1 MKDQLKFESPAAEQS
16 IEELQKRYQ
25 QLDKRK
31 MEAEINL
38 KNATSKLDELQQDAR
53 REYGTDDV
61 AELRRKL
68 NSMKTEN
75 DEKRKNYQASLD
87 RIDADLAAV
96 ERQFAA
102 ADCEPALAGEK
113 S

>member
-1 MKDQLKFESPAAEQS
+1 MAEQS

-31 MEAEINL
+31 TEAEINL
-38 KNATSKLDELQQDAR
+38 KNATSKLDEHKQEAR
-53 REYGTDDV
+53 EKYGTDDV
-61 AELRRKL
+61 VELRHKL

-75 DEKRKNYQASLD
+75 DEKRKSYQADLD

-96 ERQFAA
+96 ERKFAA
-102 ADCEPALAGEK
+102 ADAEPAVAGERA
-113 S
+113 